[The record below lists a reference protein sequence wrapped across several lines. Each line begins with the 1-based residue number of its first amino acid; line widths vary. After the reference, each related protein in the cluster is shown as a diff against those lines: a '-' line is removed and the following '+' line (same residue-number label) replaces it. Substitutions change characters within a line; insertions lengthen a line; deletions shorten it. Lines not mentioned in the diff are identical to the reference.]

1 MNLNRNRKIARL
13 PDCLGQDGR
22 WLVEDRPAVGA
33 EPPARAGKRCAA
45 SCDHARSNSSDRRWG
60 VAATPVRARPQALKL
75 DFIPCRH
82 TTQSTTTNGHSITFS
97 QAIAM
102 SATLACC
109 CGRGRPI
116 SGAFLS
122 RRRSA
127 DVRCQTVSNRV
138 KPLFPKPSSEFVEIR
153 AIRVKAFASSDFGF
167 RISDFKSVSPVVKNF
182 LQISEIS
189 VSQPL
194 YIMTHTGKIG
204 RLPKSLRDQLGHRL
218 EDGLAG
224 PEILAWLN
232 QLPEVQQIL
241 DDHFDGRPITEQNL
255 SDWRQAGHLEWIRR
269 EEARQ
274 AIVGLAEQA
283 DDVNDLVGGRHLV
296 DEFALVV
303 VAEIHRLS
311 RLLLSDEV
319 DLEKR
324 WKRLREIN
332 RELGQLRKQD
342 HEASKLRLA
351 EERCALDVLK
361 EQKNELRARQFGVD
375 AALRQRIQ
383 VKIQANQAA
392 WDEQMASLQRRLD
405 AALVRRPAPVSEP
418 AGEPEPELAPTPD
431 CDTDPD
437 SDSAPEIPP
446 AEQEAEQ
453 EETKLPP
460 PSSSG
465 NRAKKSTQSPR
476 IQVNRGKS
484 RL

>member
-1 MNLNRNRKIARL
+1 
-13 PDCLGQDGR
+13 
-22 WLVEDRPAVGA
+22 
-33 EPPARAGKRCAA
+33 
-45 SCDHARSNSSDRRWG
+45 
-60 VAATPVRARPQALKL
+60 
-75 DFIPCRH
+75 
-82 TTQSTTTNGHSITFS
+82 
-97 QAIAM
+97 
-102 SATLACC
+102 
-109 CGRGRPI
+109 
-116 SGAFLS
+116 
-122 RRRSA
+122 
-127 DVRCQTVSNRV
+127 
-138 KPLFPKPSSEFVEIR
+138 
-153 AIRVKAFASSDFGF
+153 
-167 RISDFKSVSPVVKNF
+167 
-182 LQISEIS
+182 
-189 VSQPL
+189 
-194 YIMTHTGKIG
+194 MTHTGKIG
-204 RLPKSLRDQLGHRL
+204 RLPTTLRAQLGHRL

-324 WKRLREIN
+324 WQRLREIN

-405 AALVRRPAPVSEP
+405 AALVHRPAPVAAP
-418 AGEPEPELAPTPD
+418 ACEPEPELASTPNS
-431 CDTDPD
+431 DTDLD
-437 SDSAPEIPP
+437 LAPEIPP
-446 AEQEAEQ
+446 AEPEAEPD
-453 EETKLPP
+453 ETQSSPP
-460 PSSSG
+460 PPA
-465 NRAKKSTQSPR
+465 RKSRKMSQPSPR
-476 IQVNRGKS
+476 IVVNRGKS
-484 RL
+484 Q